1 MNIER
6 EKEFVHQFHYD
17 ARNLAWEEENG
28 TPETALNVQFQLV
41 DQVENLADT
50 DTAIN
55 GLLSFMIVLENLVIS
70 GNVGQLSII
79 RGQVIEN
86 KEQLSQEEMSELAA
100 PLFDLLQRLT
110 YEITEIALEQPG
122 VSLEF

>member
-17 ARNLAWEEENG
+17 ARNLEWEEENG
-28 TPETALNVQFQLV
+28 TPETGLNVHFQLV
-41 DQVENLADT
+41 DQADNDT

-55 GLLSFMIVLENLVIS
+55 AMLSFVIVLEDLVIS
-70 GNVGQLSII
+70 GNNGQLSII

-86 KEQLSQEEMSELAA
+86 KEQLTQEDMSELAT
-100 PLFDLLQRLT
+100 PLFDLLKRLT
-110 YEITEIALEQPG
+110 YEVTEVALDQPG
-122 VSLEF
+122 INLEF

>member
-6 EKEFVHQFHYD
+6 EKEFVHKFHYD

-110 YEITEIALEQPG
+110 YEITEIALDQPG

>member
-17 ARNLAWEEENG
+17 ARNLEWEEENG
-28 TPETALNVQFQLV
+28 TPETGLNVHFQLV
-41 DQVENLADT
+41 DQVENDT

-55 GLLSFMIVLENLVIS
+55 AMLSFIIVLENLVIS
-70 GNVGQLSII
+70 GNIGQLSII

-86 KEQLSQEEMSELAA
+86 KEQLTQEDMSELAT
-100 PLFDLLQRLT
+100 PLFDLLKRLT
-110 YEITEIALEQPG
+110 YEVTEVALDQPG
-122 VSLEF
+122 INLEF

>member
-70 GNVGQLSII
+70 GNIGQLSVI

-100 PLFDLLQRLT
+100 PLFDLLQRMT
-110 YEITEIALEQPG
+110 YEITEIALDQPG

>member
-28 TPETALNVQFQLV
+28 KPETALNVQFQLV

-110 YEITEIALEQPG
+110 YEITEIALDQPG

>member
-17 ARNLAWEEENG
+17 ARNLEWEEENG
-28 TPETALNVQFQLV
+28 TPETGLNVHFQLV
-41 DQVENLADT
+41 DQVDNDT

-55 GLLSFMIVLENLVIS
+55 AMLSFIIVLENLVIS
-70 GNVGQLSII
+70 GNIGQLSII

-86 KEQLSQEEMSELAA
+86 KEQLTQEDMSELAT
-100 PLFDLLQRLT
+100 PLFDLLKRLT
-110 YEITEIALEQPG
+110 YEVTEVALDQPG
-122 VSLEF
+122 INLEF

>member
-70 GNVGQLSII
+70 GNVGQLS
-79 RGQVIEN
+79 
-86 KEQLSQEEMSELAA
+86 
-100 PLFDLLQRLT
+100 
-110 YEITEIALEQPG
+110 
-122 VSLEF
+122 

>member
-17 ARNLAWEEENG
+17 ARNLEWEEENG
-28 TPETALNVQFQLV
+28 TPETGLNVHFQLV
-41 DQVENLADT
+41 DQADNDT

-55 GLLSFMIVLENLVIS
+55 AMLSFVIVLENLVIS
-70 GNVGQLSII
+70 GNIGQLSII

-86 KEQLSQEEMSELAA
+86 KEQLTQEDMSELAT
-100 PLFDLLQRLT
+100 PLFDLLKRLT
-110 YEITEIALEQPG
+110 YEVTEVALDQPG
-122 VSLEF
+122 ISLEF

>member
-55 GLLSFMIVLENLVIS
+55 GLS
-70 GNVGQLSII
+70 
-79 RGQVIEN
+79 
-86 KEQLSQEEMSELAA
+86 
-100 PLFDLLQRLT
+100 
-110 YEITEIALEQPG
+110 
-122 VSLEF
+122 

>member
-17 ARNLAWEEENG
+17 ARTLEWEEENG
-28 TPETALNVQFQLV
+28 TPETGLNVHFQLV
-41 DQVENLADT
+41 DQADNDT

-55 GLLSFMIVLENLVIS
+55 AMLSFVIVLEDLVIS
-70 GNVGQLSII
+70 GNIGQLSII

-86 KEQLSQEEMSELAA
+86 KEQLTQEDMSELAT
-100 PLFDLLQRLT
+100 PLFDLLKRLT
-110 YEITEIALEQPG
+110 YEVTEVALDQPG
-122 VSLEF
+122 ISLEF